1 MKFISIPLDSAE
13 EMARQHKFLKN
24 MHEEMSKSL
33 FDQMREHISA
43 AQYHEQQAEKLEKA
57 VKDVTFMLE
66 TSTRGVGGSDSGSTA
81 ETTSTATPTADS
93 THGPSDPVKKAD
105 LMNVLKAHAEE
116 YGDFDMDIE
125 SIANFLL
132 AK

>member
-1 MKFISIPLDSAE
+1 MKFISIPLDNAE

-33 FDQMREHISA
+33 FNQMKEHITA
-43 AQYHEQQAEKLEKA
+43 AQYHEQQADRLEKA

-66 TSTRGVGGSDSGSTA
+66 TETRGVGGSDSGSTA

-105 LMNVLKAHAEE
+105 LMEILKAHTAE
-116 YGDFDMDIE
+116 YGDFDMDVETIV
-125 SIANFLL
+125 NFLL